1 MKKYGSV
8 IINKNESIM
17 NENEYLEAYLAF
29 LQTDYVNGTKIY
41 SLIKDRFGKYA
52 IGEIYG
58 QGFVDRL
65 KAENEKVAVFS
76 WPEE

>member
-1 MKKYGSV
+1 MAKKYGRA
-8 IINKNESIM
+8 II

-52 IGEIYG
+52 IGSMCEE
-58 QGFVDRL
+58 GFVDRL

-76 WPEE
+76 WLEE